1 MIYTS
6 YFSNYRNF
14 PIGASPIAITR
25 YAPEY
30 WGNQLVI
37 AGLAPS
43 SELLQQ
49 WKNKEID
56 EYIFEQKYFAELR
69 ERGLTPDKVN
79 TVLKEISKNRDLILC
94 CYEKDDSIC
103 HRKLLRK
110 WLGGDINEL

>member
-6 YFSNYRNF
+6 YFSNYKNF
-14 PIGASPIAITR
+14 PVGASPIAITR

-43 SELLQQ
+43 SKLLQQ
-49 WKNKEID
+49 WKNQEID
-56 EYIFEQKYFAELR
+56 EYVFEQKYFAELR

-79 TVLKEISKNRDLILC
+79 TVAKDRNLILC
-94 CYEKDDSIC
+94 CYEKPNEFC
-103 HRKLLRK
+103 HRKLLSK